1 MATPTTNGH
10 GGTHTAEWVAAAA
23 RNGHGPGHDDAA
35 DAAEGEP
42 EGRGLAGALDAL
54 TERLLSGVK
63 GLAATRVPAA
73 DLDERDPDYIRES
86 LPRLWLL
93 SSLWFRGEVR
103 GLGNVPE
110 DGGVLLVGNH
120 SGGNLTPDT
129 SVFTLAFSTY
139 FGVERAFY
147 QLAHN
152 LVLSF
157 PGLSFLRKY
166 GTVAA
171 SHDNARLALQRGAAV
186 LVYPG
191 GDYDVHRPSWQGGR
205 IDFGGRRGFIRL
217 ALEEDVPI
225 VPVVS
230 IGGQET
236 ALFLSRGER
245 LAKLLALDKAFRLK
259 VLPISLAL
267 PWGLNVGDFAG
278 HLPLPAKITV
288 EALPPIHLREEFGS
302 EPDVDEVYD
311 HLTRLM
317 QDTLDALAAERRF
330 PIIG

>member
-1 MATPTTNGH
+1 MAAP
-10 GGTHTAEWVAAAA
+10 
-23 RNGHGPGHDDAA
+23 A
-35 DAAEGEP
+35 D
-42 EGRGLAGALDAL
+42 
-54 TERLLSGVK
+54 LLSGVAELVK
-63 GLAATRVPAA
+63 SRVPAA

-93 SSLWFRGEVR
+93 ASLYFRAEVR

-110 DGGVLLVGNH
+110 EGPVLLVGNH

-129 SVFTLAFSTY
+129 GVFTLAFSTY
-139 FGVERAFY
+139 FGVERVFH

-152 LVLSF
+152 LVLSMPF
-157 PGLSFLRKY
+157 LSFLRKY

-171 SHDNARLALQRGAAV
+171 SHDNARKALRAGAAV

-191 GDYDVHRPSWQGGR
+191 GDYEVHRPIWESRR
-205 IDFGGRRGFIRL
+205 IDFGGRKGFLRL

-245 LAKLLALDKAFRLK
+245 LAKLLALDRLFRLK
-259 VLPISLAL
+259 VLPISLAP
-267 PWGLNVGDFAG
+267 PWGLNVGDMLG
-278 HLPLPAKITV
+278 HLPLPAKITI
-288 EALPPIHLREEFGS
+288 EALPAIDLRREFGPD
-302 EPDVDEVYD
+302 PDVDEVYE
-311 HLTRLM
+311 HLVRQM
-317 QDTLDALAAERRF
+317 QETLDALAAERRY
-330 PIIG
+330 PVLG

>member
-1 MATPTTNGH
+1 MDMPCGPYPAVHSPPMAA
-10 GGTHTAEWVAAAA
+10 TA
-23 RNGHGPGHDDAA
+23 D
-35 DAAEGEP
+35 
-42 EGRGLAGALDAL
+42 LF
-54 TERLLSGVK
+54 SGVAELVK
-63 GLAATRVPAA
+63 SRVPAA

-93 SSLWFRGEVR
+93 ASLYFRAEVR

-110 DGGVLLVGNH
+110 EGPVLLVGNH

-129 SVFTLAFSTY
+129 GVFTLAFSTY

-152 LVLSF
+152 LVLSM

-171 SHDNARLALQRGAAV
+171 SRDNARKALQAGAAV

-191 GDYDVHRPSWQGGR
+191 GDYEVHRPSWEGR
-205 IDFGGRRGFIRL
+205 RVDFGGRKGFLAL
-217 ALEEDVPI
+217 ALEEGVPI

-236 ALFLSRGER
+236 SLFLSRGER
-245 LAKLLALDKAFRLK
+245 LAKLLGLDRAVPPQGAADLGRH
-259 VLPISLAL
+259 P
-267 PWGLNVGDFAG
+267 VGAEHRRHARPPPAAG
-278 HLPLPAKITV
+278 QDHRRGAAGDRP
-288 EALPPIHLREEFGS
+288 RREFGAD
-302 EPDVDEVYD
+302 PDLDEVYD
-311 HLTRLM
+311 HLVRLM
-317 QDTLDALAAERRF
+317 QETLDALAAERRF
-330 PIIG
+330 PVIG

>member
-1 MATPTTNGH
+1 M
-10 GGTHTAEWVAAAA
+10 
-23 RNGHGPGHDDAA
+23 
-35 DAAEGEP
+35 
-42 EGRGLAGALDAL
+42 
-54 TERLLSGVK
+54 
-63 GLAATRVPAA
+63 AATADLVQGVAELVKSRVPAA

-93 SSLWFRGEVR
+93 ASLYFRAEVR

-110 DGGVLLVGNH
+110 EGPVLLVGNH

-129 SVFTLAFSTY
+129 AVFTLAFSTY
-139 FGVERAFY
+139 FGVERVFH

-152 LVLSF
+152 LVLSM

-171 SHDNARLALQRGAAV
+171 SHDNARKALQAGAAV

-191 GDYDVHRPSWQGGR
+191 GDYEVHRPSWQGR
-205 IDFGGRRGFIRL
+205 KIDFGGRKGFLRL
-217 ALEEDVPI
+217 ALDEGVPI

-245 LAKLLALDKAFRLK
+245 LAKGLALDKLFRLK
-259 VLPISLAL
+259 VLPISIAP
-267 PWGLNVGDFAG
+267 PWGINVGDMLG

-288 EALPPIHLREEFGS
+288 EALPPIDLRREFGAD
-302 EPDVDEVYD
+302 PDLDEVYD
-311 HLTRLM
+311 HLVRQM
-317 QDTLDALAAERRF
+317 QETLDALAAERRW
-330 PIIG
+330 PVLG